1 MLHDVDAVITPLLSL
16 LLQVALSHRKAVTSM
31 AAGAAAV
38 MAAAAAA
45 GGGAAGTAGLAG
57 RRGIPGAPWA
67 LLGMR
72 PSDMGIPARL
82 NEALMALGDHNLRG
96 YSAAQAGRAA
106 RAGALAAQQ
115 AAPPPEF
122 VPDEAVVASM
132 GEMGFVRGQ
141 TLQAMRATR
150 SNQSEAL
157 VEVSTALYCC

>member
-1 MLHDVDAVITPLLSL
+1 
-16 LLQVALSHRKAVTSM
+16 M

-45 GGGAAGTAGLAG
+45 GGAGGAGGLPG
-57 RRGIPGAPWA
+57 RRGMPGAPWA

-82 NEALMALGDHNLRG
+82 NEALMALGDPNLRG
-96 YSAAQAGRAA
+96 YSAALAGRAA
-106 RAGALAAQQ
+106 RVGALAAQQ
-115 AAPPPEF
+115 APPPPEF

-157 VEVSTALYCC
+157 VEVSAHTSHTLCQ